1 MPRLSRRTR
10 TSSILC
16 VRSATRRL
24 IPHSLHPHPLRTWL
38 RQSVALYPHF
48 RQRKGIG
55 VETLT
60 YSSARSVRPRCAKSA
75 RASASVTRAY
85 RFVFCRAFVM
95 GWVAI
100 CLAQQTTKKAQAS
113 PNPPFTFLQILF
125 ETPIHFR
132 WGGPVLEGGG
142 LPWTYGRGQPPARLR
157 AS

>member
-1 MPRLSRRTR
+1 MMPRLSRRTR

-24 IPHSLHPHPLRTWL
+24 IPHSLHPHPLRTWF

-48 RQRKGIG
+48 RQRKRIG

-85 RFVFCRAFVM
+85 SFVFCRAFVM
-95 GWVAI
+95 GWVADLP
-100 CLAQQTTKKAQAS
+100 CTADYQKGPSKPES
-113 PNPPFTFLQILF
+113 PVYFLQILF
-125 ETPIHFR
+125 KTRPDGFK
-132 WGGPVLEGGG
+132 
-142 LPWTYGRGQPPARLR
+142 GQARACR
-157 AS
+157 ASPWDGQVYQSI